1 MISFFTLLTP
11 LTLRAMDAAAL
22 RSAASFAKPDSITV
36 PLSVSTL
43 IAAALTSLLSTKRAF
58 TAAVIA
64 LSSTYSPTV
73 DWPRLTAQ
81 PDSAEIVRL
90 VLLAAE
96 ATVFTASNG
105 IEALD
110 IFRRESPTMVL
121 TDLSMPERDGWQLL
135 QDIRSSENGT
145 RTPVL
150 ALTAHAMVG
159 DKDRVMEA
167 GFNGY
172 LSKPLR
178 MVTLLAD
185 LRACLENNSNEVDA
199 NKE

>member
-1 MISFFTLLTP
+1 MDDELLNEFISESREHLATIEADLLTIEESGADIDEE
-11 LTLRAMDAAAL
+11 LVNKVFRAAHSIKGGSGFFGLERVKELAHRAETVLDML
-22 RSAASFAKPDSITV
+22 RSRKMAPN
-36 PLSVSTL
+36 
-43 IAAALTSLLSTKRAF
+43 
-58 TAAVIA
+58 
-64 LSSTYSPTV
+64 
-73 DWPRLTAQ
+73 
-81 PDSAEIVRL
+81 AEIVN

>member
-1 MISFFTLLTP
+1 MNP
-11 LTLRAMDAAAL
+11 AD
-22 RSAASFAKPDSITV
+22 
-36 PLSVSTL
+36 
-43 IAAALTSLLSTKRAF
+43 LSTWR
-58 TAAVIA
+58 V
-64 LSSTYSPTV
+64 LVV
-73 DWPRLTAQ
+73 DDE